1 MVGLFL
7 SRSKGYVGTG
17 EGVEEGIGV
26 TGRTVTG
33 GGVVVAGAVAV
44 AGVGVGEA
52 ISLFHDTN
60 SKGPRTP
67 SRERRF
73 AQASHRIS
81 ETAFAKL

>member
-1 MVGLFL
+1 MVGSFL
-7 SRSKGYVGTG
+7 SRSKGCVGTRD
-17 EGVEEGIGV
+17 GVEEGIGV

-44 AGVGVGEA
+44 AGVGEA
-52 ISLFHDTN
+52 ISLLHDTN
-60 SKGPRTP
+60 SRVPRTP
-67 SRERRF
+67 GREMRF